1 MERALPGPA
10 GQEGSARQPL
20 LKDTGS
26 GKAPALKALKIPI
39 VWGGWDSTRSAWV
52 TQHPNDCNS
61 HRVVGPQGASV
72 GLRLAGPQK
81 LMGQVKGKERW
92 GSL

>member
-10 GQEGSARQPL
+10 GQERSARQPL

-39 VWGGWDSTRSAWV
+39 VWGGWDSIPGLLGSPNTQMTV
-52 TQHPNDCNS
+52 THT
-61 HRVVGPQGASV
+61 G
-72 GLRLAGPQK
+72 
-81 LMGQVKGKERW
+81 W
-92 GSL
+92 